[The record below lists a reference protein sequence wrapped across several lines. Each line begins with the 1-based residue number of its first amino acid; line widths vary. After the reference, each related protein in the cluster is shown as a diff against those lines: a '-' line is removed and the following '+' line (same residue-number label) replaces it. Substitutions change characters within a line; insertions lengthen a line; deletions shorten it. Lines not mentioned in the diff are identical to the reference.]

1 MPSSSLALKM
11 WKIQPLAFVL
21 NLLFLYTQ
29 ISMGASQNLT
39 LLNAEL
45 EHQHNPNITILH
57 EVHEEG
63 FSTKKDKP
71 PNPDILPL
79 KVGKKKA
86 YLPLEKPLSSHE
98 KPRPL
103 KETDLHPVVFD
114 FNLGDLEDLEH
125 ENFKKKDLSAEEKL
139 LLRDTEAGNLQV
151 GSTLTYSEDVKIP
164 DAETLQDDLSV
175 QVDIITTTSTE
186 KPTTNLEMTSTPS
199 TTLEYSSTTVS
210 PHILKL
216 FKMKSNKK
224 GRELLKHDDL
234 QPKGQLNN
242 HNSLNHYLTPVDT
255 SGGNNQSAES
265 LQLAN
270 VFQIMTNLYDH
281 FYWQTSDIRNKV
293 STGCGLEM
301 QAYLTALHGNY
312 RWAQSAYDASARYRG
327 QLLFGN
333 DKWLGQR
340 QFCYELNRQLDPEKR
355 KHFEF
360 EFYVA
365 LIAFKLQLPDKFMAN
380 LQIGEC
386 LPKSCTAQDVQH
398 LMELDPH
405 ANMLSSINNTQMTVV
420 KILRVRTVPGL
431 YSYWRELKFQIF
443 ASFLL
448 TLIVLIVAAT
458 WYQSHLN
465 EQRLQHPNISVIS
478 GTKVDHANMQQISA
492 TENGKSFEL
501 YQMST
506 LNDNNNCSSAESPT
520 PGDINGKKSPYR
532 NGQHDFD
539 INSNRNGDA
548 ENNNNNTNNNGT
560 HTPQH
565 DTEYRIET
573 TSNAGATETYEA
585 KQQLGFHEQVLLC
598 FAFQTNAT
606 SILNVDEAKESQTSC
621 VHGLRVISV
630 LWTIMVHTYLQI
642 FNIGENRFTRII
654 TERTIWYQFVGN
666 ATFSVDTF
674 FFISGFLVTLLYLKQ
689 ERKVADRT
697 SQFMKKGFVD
707 TSIVIIYR
715 YIRLTPTYLFVIFF
729 NDFATRQT
737 FDNSVFQP
745 TVPPNTCGKYWWR
758 NILFINNFYP
768 LSEICM
774 IWSWY
779 MANDMQFFIMAS
791 ILLMFS
797 TRYSKAVILTLATFL
812 ASSWGVSG
820 VISLRHHYTHKVSN
834 PFESFD
840 FLYDKPWQRVGPYI
854 MGMLTG
860 YIMSK
865 VRTAPKVSGRLN
877 ALLWS
882 VSLGLLI
889 LIICGVW
896 QGELDEVSTAFYV
909 SIAHTGFGAALIW
922 IVLSCCWNL
931 SPTMNRILS
940 YRCLWPLSRL
950 TYCAYL
956 IHPVIMLITGYQMD
970 GTIHLNPYFITVIF
984 FGNAVVSF
992 IAAFF
997 ISVAFEAP
1005 VIRLLKI
1012 VFHK

>member
-1 MPSSSLALKM
+1 MSLIAALKM
-11 WKIQPLAFVL
+11 WNFQ
-21 NLLFLYTQ
+21 LLGLILHLVFIL
-29 ISMGASQNLT
+29 SQLPVGTTTNLT
-39 LLNAEL
+39 LLNDEIVQ
-45 EHQHNPNITILH
+45 HPHNPNITILH

-71 PNPDILPL
+71 PNPDVLPL
-79 KVGKKKA
+79 KNSKKKP
-86 YLPLEKPLSSHE
+86 YLPLEKPTNSHE
-98 KPRPL
+98 KPKPI
-103 KETDLHPVVFD
+103 KEVDLHPVVFD

-139 LLRDTEAGNLQV
+139 LLRDTEAANVQV
-151 GSTLTYSEDVKIP
+151 GPTLTYSEDVKIP
-164 DAETLQDDLSV
+164 DSETLQDDLSV
-175 QVDIITTTSTE
+175 QVDIVTTTTTPE
-186 KPTTNLEMTSTPS
+186 KQVGSLDIS
-199 TTLEYSSTTVS
+199 TTTTPGTSASPEYSSTTIVS

-234 QPKGQLNN
+234 HPKGQLNN
-242 HNSLNHYLTPVDT
+242 HNSLNHYLTPADT
-255 SGGNNQSAES
+255 TGGNNQSAES

-270 VFQIMTNLYDH
+270 VFQIITNLYDH
-281 FYWQTSDIRNKV
+281 FYWQPSDIRNKV
-293 STGCGLEM
+293 STGCGLEV

-312 RWAQSAYDASARYRG
+312 RWAQAAYDASARYRG

-365 LIAFKLQLPDKFMAN
+365 LIAFRLQLPEKFVAN

-398 LMELDPH
+398 LLELDPH
-405 ANMLSSINNTQMTVV
+405 ANMLSTLNHTQMAMV
-420 KILRVRTVPGL
+420 KIMRVRTVPGL

-448 TLIVLIVAAT
+448 TLIVLIIAAT

-465 EQRLQHPNISVIS
+465 EQYLKHPNIAVIS
-478 GTKVDHANMQQISA
+478 GSKVDSANMQHISPSSD
-492 TENGKSFEL
+492 NGKSFEL
-501 YQMST
+501 YQMSS
-506 LNDNNNCSSAESPT
+506 LNDNNNGNPLEAPAA
-520 PGDINGKKSPYR
+520 GDVNGKKSPYS
-532 NGQHDFD
+532 NGQQDLD
-539 INSNRNGDA
+539 INSNRNSEVAAG
-548 ENNNNNTNNNGT
+548 NTNGSNNGR
-560 HTPQH
+560 HTPH
-565 DTEYRIET
+565 DSEYRIET

-606 SILNVDEAKESQTSC
+606 SILNVDEAKE
-621 VHGLRVISV
+621 
-630 LWTIMVHTYLQI
+630 
-642 FNIGENRFTRII
+642 FTRII
-654 TERTIWYQFVGN
+654 TERTLWYQFVGN

-689 ERKVADRT
+689 ERKVPDRT
-697 SQFMKKGFVD
+697 GQFMKKGFVD

-797 TRYSKAVILTLATFL
+797 TRYSKAVLLTLATFL
-812 ASSWGVSG
+812 ASSWAVSG
-820 VISLRHHYTHKVSN
+820 MISLRYHYTHKVSN

-877 ALLWS
+877 ALLC
-882 VSLGLLI
+882 SLSFGLLI

-896 QGELDEVSTAFYV
+896 QGELSEVSTAFYV

-922 IVLSCCWNL
+922 LVLSCCWNL
-931 SPTMNRILS
+931 SPTLNRILS

-970 GTIHLNPYFITVIF
+970 GTIHLNAIFITVIF